1 MSNDDSREI
10 FPRVVLTR
18 SFAHYMAEQ
27 YNEYTTW
34 LFDTYGH
41 EAHQYG
47 IDLINVSRDD
57 ATVIQEQY
65 RYFLQQTNEPTTI

>member
-1 MSNDDSREI
+1 
-10 FPRVVLTR
+10 
-18 SFAHYMAEQ
+18 MAEQ

>member
-1 MSNDDSREI
+1 
-10 FPRVVLTR
+10 
-18 SFAHYMAEQ
+18 MAEH

-47 IDLINVSRDD
+47 IDLINVSQDD

-65 RYFLQQTNEPTTI
+65 HYFLQQTNEPTTI